1 MEDLSYERSWT
12 TDAASARESE
22 AVALMRLGQG
32 AEGIIMRHWVAE
44 TKLNSER
51 LAGQKEAIE
60 LVLSSKGWMSRL
72 QCYAG
77 THKMLVLHR
86 LRSPAQPLDPRIG
99 PRIRC
104 FGVTGEIAQNA

>member
-1 MEDLSYERSWT
+1 
-12 TDAASARESE
+12 
-22 AVALMRLGQG
+22 
-32 AEGIIMRHWVAE
+32 MRHWVAE

-77 THKMLVLHR
+77 THKMLVLHPSLPTLMR
-86 LRSPAQPLDPRIG
+86 HLHPL
-99 PRIRC
+99 
-104 FGVTGEIAQNA
+104 ELL